1 MVKKALKTRDKTIT
15 VRVTGE
21 EFDQFS
27 QLSDSY
33 GLKKSDAMRRAAL
46 AALGKGPVLPMKN
59 QQEFLMITEELRAI
73 GVNLNQAVRAMN
85 TGRVPDDESM
95 RLDMADLTGGIE
107 AIAEVL
113 VVMAASARKT
123 TRKALESEAL
133 YVQSV

>member
-1 MVKKALKTRDKTIT
+1 MVKKTSKTRDKTIT
-15 VRVTGE
+15 VRVTPE

-27 QLSDSY
+27 SLSEQY
-33 GLKKSDAMRRAAL
+33 GLKKSDALRRAAL

-59 QQEFLMITEELRAI
+59 QKEFLKITEELRAI

-85 TGRVPDDESM
+85 TGRVPDDEDLRHDLS
-95 RLDMADLTGGIE
+95 DLTGGLE

-123 TRKALESEAL
+123 TRKALEGEAL
-133 YVQSV
+133 RVQSV